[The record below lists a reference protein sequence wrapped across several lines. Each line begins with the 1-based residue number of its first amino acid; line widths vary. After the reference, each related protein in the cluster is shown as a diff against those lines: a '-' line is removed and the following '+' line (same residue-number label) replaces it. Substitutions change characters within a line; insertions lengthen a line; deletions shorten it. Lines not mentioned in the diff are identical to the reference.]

1 MITEEDTNQLINH
14 QQDGIVLV
22 WALIFMTLLALGTWY
37 TVEYATQ
44 ASKIASNEQE
54 QLTARAAAEAALNDA
69 QQDLSIADGSI
80 KLPGA
85 LCARNGLL
93 RTPAPLIS
101 TTEFPGSD
109 NPTGQLVNACAN
121 GQCAPSSVQINMPF
135 SSATKSTPGAVWWP
149 QSTGGIW
156 NEDFKIYPTNYNCTS
171 TYTGAT
177 PLGFYTGMSNLPS
190 VARQPEYIIEYIDP
204 SLYSNFL
211 PNIASGVEINFQ
223 CQAPLINAST
233 TSHASFTDIAP
244 TLNYIN
250 VKCYLFRIT
259 ARGFSQTGNNEVML
273 QTFVS
278 KSIK

>member
-1 MITEEDTNQLINH
+1 MITEVDENH
-14 QQDGIVLV
+14 LSHRKQHGIVLV

-37 TVEYATQ
+37 AVEYATQ

-69 QQDLSIADGSI
+69 QQDLSIADGSM
-80 KLPGA
+80 KVSGA

-93 RTPAPLIS
+93 RTTTPLIS
-101 TTEFPGSD
+101 TAEFPGSN
-109 NPTGQLVNACAN
+109 NPTGNLANACAN
-121 GQCAPSSVQINMPF
+121 GQCAPNSVQIDMPF
-135 SSATKSTPGAVWWP
+135 ASATKDKPGAAWWP
-149 QSTGGIW
+149 QSKGGIW
-156 NEDFKIYPTNYNCTS
+156 NDDFKTYPTTFTCTS
-171 TYTGAT
+171 SYTGAT
-177 PLGFYTGMSNLPS
+177 PLGFYTGASNLQS

-223 CQAPLINAST
+223 CQVPLVNPIT
-233 TSHASFTDIAP
+233 TSHASFTDSRP
-244 TLNYIN
+244 SLNYIN
-250 VKCYLFRIT
+250 VKCLLFRIT

-278 KSIK
+278 KSII